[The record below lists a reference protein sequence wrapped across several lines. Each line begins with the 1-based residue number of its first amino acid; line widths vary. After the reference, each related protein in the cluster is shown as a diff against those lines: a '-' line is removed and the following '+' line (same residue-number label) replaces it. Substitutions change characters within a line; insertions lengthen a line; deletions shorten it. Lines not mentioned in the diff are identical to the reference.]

1 MQLLKRLL
9 IGLAALILILI
20 AVVYMMPNQYGVI
33 RSIKINTSPEKIYP
47 LIATPKEWKKWS
59 VWNQRDPNMEMLFS
73 GPEIGTGAAWDWKSK
88 SEGNGGMKL
97 TKVTTNQ
104 VIHYELY
111 FEDMGKPS
119 TGNLSLESDGTSTK
133 VTWTMTGS
141 SEGNFMMKL
150 FVPFID
156 KMVGPDFEDGL
167 KNLKGIAEQ
176 SSKNL

>member
-9 IGLAALILILI
+9 ISLAALIFIII
-20 AVVYMMPNQYGVI
+20 AVAYMMPNQYGVI

-47 LIATPKEWKKWS
+47 LIATPKEWQKWS
-59 VWNQRDPNMEMLFS
+59 VWNRRDPNMEVLYS
-73 GPEIGTGAAWDWKSK
+73 GPETGTGAAWDWKSK

-97 TKVTTNQ
+97 TKVLTNQ

-119 TGNLSLESDGTSTK
+119 TGNLSLEADGASTK

-141 SEGNFMMKL
+141 SEGNLMMKL

-156 KMVGPDFEDGL
+156 KMVGPDFDSGL
-167 KNLKGIAEQ
+167 QNLKLVAE
-176 SSKNL
+176 KN